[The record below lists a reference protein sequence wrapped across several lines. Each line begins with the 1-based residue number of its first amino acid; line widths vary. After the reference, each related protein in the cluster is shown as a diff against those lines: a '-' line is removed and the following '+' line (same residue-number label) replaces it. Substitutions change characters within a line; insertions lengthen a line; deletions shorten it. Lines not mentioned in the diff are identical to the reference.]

1 MGLRRHQI
9 ENLILRGPVF
19 YWRARIPVRFAAA
32 TGSCR
37 LSLSLRLSDR
47 KKASVVA
54 RRLNALLLQLEL
66 IPMARMATKEQLT
79 KIFAIEI
86 DAMRDEIEALDR
98 SAKRRG
104 TLRDPE
110 HREADRQVGWAYRL
124 LHAYGITEELSFGEG
139 SEVREALIEAG
150 AEPDDIPFIAST
162 YRSER
167 QGALSDREGRT
178 RSPFLRDVLHRMG
191 QVGLDD
197 TALNRDAASEEVFR
211 ARADALLASAVDP
224 RRPKLSGA
232 AREPEQVSRDAI
244 PVAPPA
250 KPRVLWNADLEEAS
264 VAQMTAAR
272 QVSYQPASTATES
285 QPAKPENPVPA
296 VASGKS
302 KARKDLLLS
311 GFDEQVEKLIAN
323 NQDQWEEDT
332 ASDVRVLVGIFRG
345 ILEEHGVTHSG
356 EITQEH
362 VAALRQHFNHILPHW
377 GRSPRLRRLSPS
389 ELREES
395 RKAADEVQENGKTTR
410 LGLTP
415 ATIRRHLGNLDHF
428 LKHLRSSY
436 FTVPEWSFEGL
447 RPRKPPKG
455 EVRLQQVKPGP
466 DDVRPVF
473 DMPIF
478 QGRKSAEK
486 PDVPG
491 DLVFH
496 GSLYFLPMLYSYL
509 GPRRNEFAGL
519 MVDEIVQRDGHWAI
533 QIKANEVRRI
543 KNAQSHRLLPVPDEL
558 LRLKFIEYV
567 QRLKELGHTRLFPE
581 LYSPYL
587 KRNDPGDRFYKDFVP
602 VAQRCL
608 PGVLWERPIHALRH
622 GFADTLKSAGVSEGV
637 IEDLSG
643 RLGETET
650 ATRYTNPAGLALLRL
665 IISRYPVITG
675 HLEPQPIQLLP
686 WVEQKVPPPW
696 AGKKS
701 GDRFGDKR
709 GRRPKKNARKK

>member
-19 YWRARIPVRFAAA
+19 YWRARIPVRFASA
-32 TGSCR
+32 TGNGR

-66 IPMARMATKEQLT
+66 MPMARMATKDQLT
-79 KIFAIEI
+79 RIFALEI
-86 DAMRDEIEALDR
+86 DAMRDEVDALDR
-98 SAKRRG
+98 SARRRG

-124 LHAYGITEELSFGEG
+124 LHAYGTTEELSFDDG
-139 SEVREALIEAG
+139 SEVHAALLEAG

-197 TALNRDAASEEVFR
+197 TALNRDAASEEIYR
-211 ARADALLASAVDP
+211 ARADALLESAADP
-224 RRPKLSGA
+224 RRPKLSGVV
-232 AREPEQVSRDAI
+232 RTEQVPVDAI

-250 KPRVLWNADLEEAS
+250 KPSVLWNADLEEAT

-272 QVSYQPASTATES
+272 QVSHQPASAATES
-285 QPAKPENPVPA
+285 QPTEPANPAPA
-296 VASGKS
+296 IASGKS
-302 KARKDLLLS
+302 KARKDLPLS

-323 NQDQWEEDT
+323 NQWEEDT
-332 ASDVRVLVGIFRG
+332 ASDVRVLVRIFRG
-345 ILEEHGVTHSG
+345 ILEEHDVAHSG

-362 VAALRQHFNHILPHW
+362 VAALRQHFNHILPLW
-377 GRSPRLRRLSPS
+377 GRSPRLRNLSPS
-389 ELREES
+389 ALRQES
-395 RKAADEVQENGKTTR
+395 RKAVEKAQENGETIQ

-428 LKHLRSSY
+428 LKHMRASY

-455 EVRLQQVKPGP
+455 EVRLRQVKPGP

-509 GPRRNEFAGL
+509 GLRRNEFAGL

-543 KNAQSHRLLPVPDEL
+543 KNAQSHRLLPVPNEL
-558 LRLKFIEYV
+558 LRLNFIGYV
-567 QRLKELGHTRLFPE
+567 ERLKQLGHKLLFPE

-622 GFADTLKSAGVSEGV
+622 GFADTLKSAGISEGV

>member
-9 ENLILRGPVF
+9 ENLVLRGPVF
-19 YWRARIPVRFAAA
+19 YWRARIPVRFAAT
-32 TGSCR
+32 TGNSR

-66 IPMARMATKEQLT
+66 MPMARMATKEQLT
-79 KIFAIEI
+79 KIFALEI
-86 DAMRDEIEALDR
+86 DAIRDEIEALDR

-124 LHAYGITEELSFGEG
+124 LHAYGTARELSFEDG
-139 SEVREALIEAG
+139 SEVHAALLEAG

-197 TALNRDAASEEVFR
+197 TALNRDAASEEIYR

-224 RRPKLSGA
+224 RKPKLSGGA
-232 AREPEQVSRDAI
+232 QEPKRAPTDAI
-244 PVAPPA
+244 PVTPPP
-250 KPRVLWNADLEEAS
+250 KPGVLWTADPEDATAVPI
-264 VAQMTAAR
+264 VAVRHVAP
-272 QVSYQPASTATES
+272 SILPASAATASE
-285 QPAKPENPVPA
+285 PAELLNPAPALA

-302 KARKDLLLS
+302 KARKDLPLS
-311 GFDEQVEKLIAN
+311 GFDEQLDELVAN

-362 VAALRQHFNHILPHW
+362 VAALRQHFNHILQHW
-377 GRSPRLRRLSPS
+377 GRSPRLRKLSPQQ
-389 ELREES
+389 LREES
-395 RKAADEVQENGKTTR
+395 RRVADDAEKDGKTIR
-410 LGLTP
+410 LGLKP

-428 LKHLRSSY
+428 LKHLRSSH
-436 FTVPEWSFEGL
+436 FMVPEWTFEGL

-478 QGRKSAEK
+478 KGRKSAEK

-519 MVDEIVQRDGHWAI
+519 MVDEVVERDGHWAI

-543 KNAQSHRLLPVPDEL
+543 KNAQSHRLLPLPNEL
-558 LRLKFIEYV
+558 LRLNFIEYV
-567 QRLKELGHTRLFPE
+567 QRLKELGHKLLFPE

-587 KRNDPGDRFYKDFVP
+587 KHNNPGDHFCYDLR
-602 VAQRCL
+602 
-608 PGVLWERPIHALRH
+608 GVTMHALRKALPLMRKPAT
-622 GFADTLKSAGVSEGV
+622 GADLYARFSRDGPPH
-637 IEDLSG
+637 D
-643 RLGETET
+643 
-650 ATRYTNPAGLALLRL
+650 LALNPPVEEPYQAPDWEEVLSPRGNRKSVRL
-665 IISRYPVITG
+665 
-675 HLEPQPIQLLP
+675 
-686 WVEQKVPPPW
+686 EQR
-696 AGKKS
+696 AATC
-701 GDRFGDKR
+701 RQNR
-709 GRRPKKNARKK
+709 CRPE

>member
-1 MGLRRHQI
+1 M
-9 ENLILRGPVF
+9 
-19 YWRARIPVRFAAA
+19 
-32 TGSCR
+32 
-37 LSLSLRLSDR
+37 
-47 KKASVVA
+47 VA

-66 IPMARMATKEQLT
+66 MPMAKMATKDQLT
-79 KIFAIEI
+79 KICALEIE
-86 DAMRDEIEALDR
+86 AMRDEIEALDR

-124 LHAYGITEELSFGEG
+124 LHAYGTTEELSFEDG
-139 SEVREALIEAG
+139 SEAHAALLEAG
-150 AEPDDIPFIAST
+150 AEPGDIPFIAST

-197 TALNRDAASEEVFR
+197 TALNRDAASEEIFR
-211 ARADALLASAVDP
+211 ARADALLTSAVNP
-224 RRPKLSGA
+224 RRPKLSEA
-232 AREPEQVSRDAI
+232 SRELEQVSRDAI

-250 KPRVLWNADLEEAS
+250 KPSVLWNADLEEAT
-264 VAQMTAAR
+264 VAQMTAVR
-272 QVSYQPASTATES
+272 QVSHQPASAATES
-285 QPAKPENPVPA
+285 QPTEPENPAPA
-296 VASGKS
+296 IASGKS
-302 KARKDLLLS
+302 KARKDLPLS
-311 GFDEQVEKLIAN
+311 SFDEQVEKPIAN
-323 NQDQWEEDT
+323 NQWEEDT
-332 ASDVRVLVGIFRG
+332 ASDVRVLVRIFRG
-345 ILEEHGVTHSG
+345 ILEEHDVAHSG

-362 VAALRQHFNHILPHW
+362 VAALRQHFNHILPLW
-377 GRSPRLRRLSPS
+377 GRSPRLRNLSPS
-389 ELREES
+389 ALRQES
-395 RKAADEVQENGKTTR
+395 RKAVEKAQENGETIQ

-428 LKHLRSSY
+428 LKHMRASY

-455 EVRLQQVKPGP
+455 EVRLRQVKPGP

-622 GFADTLKSAGVSEGV
+622 GFADTLKNAGVSEGV

-665 IISRYPVITG
+665 IISRYPVITA

-709 GRRPKKNARKK
+709 GRRPKKSTRKK